1 MRNFTREK
9 EQEKD
14 QIYSSVSVLN
24 NNGLSAEELQ
34 TEIIQ
39 FLHQLCEEPAALYTP
54 KEARARYE
62 EILKELTASGEK
74 AGAWTPTKAELS
86 EAGRLAWRNSNRCI
100 GRLHW
105 RSLHTFD
112 RRRIETTDDA
122 YEALLEHL
130 SFATNRGRI
139 RSVMSVFSNRIRIH
153 NPQLIRYAGFRNPD
167 GSVTGDAML
176 ADFTQYA
183 LELGWRP
190 KTTGRFVVLPLVL
203 QLDDDTPVV
212 YELPEDPA
220 YVLQVDIRHPEID
233 MEPFGLKWHALPVI
247 SNMDLVFGGIR
258 YHTAP
263 FNGYYMGTE
272 VGARNLAD
280 TFRYNQ
286 LKPMAE
292 IMKLDTSKHFSLWKD
307 RALVELNAAVL
318 HSFKEKGVK
327 MVDHHTASE
336 QYMTFAE
343 LEKKADREVTG
354 EWSWLVPPVSGST
367 CPVFHEEQDNT
378 MKLPNFLSREE

>member
-1 MRNFTREK
+1 MRNIIREM
-9 EQEKD
+9 QQGKD
-14 QIYSSVSVLN
+14 QAYSSVSLLK
-24 NNGLSAEELQ
+24 NNGLTAEELQ
-34 TEIIQ
+34 AEIIQ
-39 FLHQLCEEPAALYTP
+39 FLHQLCEEPALYSP

-62 EILKELTASGEK
+62 EVLNELAASEAK
-74 AGAWTPTKAELS
+74 SNAWTPTTKELS

-112 RRRIETTDDA
+112 RRGIDSTNDA

-130 SFATNRGRI
+130 SFATNGGRI

-167 GSVTGDAML
+167 GSVTGDPML

-183 LELGWRP
+183 LDLGWKP

-203 QLDDDTPVV
+203 QLDDETPVV
-212 YELPEDPA
+212 YELPDDPR
-220 YVLQVDIRHPEID
+220 YVLEVDIRHPEID
-233 MEPFGLKWHALPVI
+233 IEPLGLKWHALPVI
-247 SNMDLVFGGIR
+247 SNMDLAFGGIR

-272 VGARNLAD
+272 IGARNLAD
-280 TFRYNQ
+280 TCRYNQ

-292 IMKLDTSKHFSLWKD
+292 LMKLDTGRHISLWKD

-318 HSFKEKGVK
+318 HSFKEDGVK

-336 QYMTFAE
+336 QYMTFSE
-343 LEKKADREVTG
+343 LEKKAEREVTG
-354 EWSWLVPPVSGST
+354 EWSWLVPPVSGSA
-367 CPVFHEEQDNT
+367 CPVFHEEQNNT
-378 MKLPNFLSREE
+378 VKLPNFLSREG